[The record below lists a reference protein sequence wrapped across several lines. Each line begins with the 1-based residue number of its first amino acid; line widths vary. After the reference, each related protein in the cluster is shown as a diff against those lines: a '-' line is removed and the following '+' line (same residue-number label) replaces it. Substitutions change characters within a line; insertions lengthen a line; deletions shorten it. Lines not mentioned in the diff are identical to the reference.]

1 MQAQNILW
9 LRDYFDTI
17 KQLFWTFML
26 QAEGR
31 HVVPILSPEVTTFSN
46 THLHIYQILVL
57 IAKEKSKQS
66 A

>member
-1 MQAQNILW
+1 
-9 LRDYFDTI
+9 
-17 KQLFWTFML
+17 ML

-46 THLHIYQILVL
+46 THLHSYQILAL